1 MQGMAAE
8 IARLRARIADIERR
22 PIVSGAADSSAD
34 RSAGMIAAP
43 RGAVHE
49 VFSDD
54 LRNAGT
60 ALGFTLMQARAL
72 LDAGRPAL
80 ILVQLAHEAD
90 ETGLIYGP
98 GFDLFGIDADAVT
111 LVRAGSVTE
120 LLWAVEEAV
129 ACTAVAAV
137 VADIA
142 SSHKALDFTV
152 SRRLA
157 LRAEAS
163 GTSAFL
169 VRYGHEREASAARY
183 RWRVMPAASG
193 PPPFDARAPGLP
205 RFSVTLEKGRLADFP
220 EGAALTLDWT
230 KEHGFA
236 LVDPGRGADADAAP
250 RPRPSSSRPQPAAL
264 GDGLSQAS

>member
-22 PIVSGAADSSAD
+22 PAPDGPVAASTANGK
-34 RSAGMIAAP
+34 AGFLAVP

-49 VFSDD
+49 VYSDD

-60 ALGFTLMQARAL
+60 ALGFALGQSRAL
-72 LDAGRPAL
+72 LGPGRPAL
-80 ILVQLAHEAD
+80 IIVQLAHEAD

-98 GFDLFGIDADAVT
+98 GLSQFGIDAEAVT
-111 LVRAGSVTE
+111 LVRAETIPD
-120 LLWAVEEAV
+120 LLWALEEAV
-129 ACTAVAAV
+129 VCTSVAGV
-137 VADIA
+137 ITDIA
-142 SSHKALDFTV
+142 TTHKALDFTV

-157 LRAEAS
+157 LRAEAA

-169 VRYGHEREASAARY
+169 VRYGIEREASAARY

-193 PPPFDARAPGLP
+193 PPAFDARAPGLP
-205 RFSVTLEKGRLADFP
+205 RFSPTLEKGRLAGFAD
-220 EGAALTLDWT
+220 GVSLTLDWT
-230 KEHGFA
+230 KDDGFVVVNPA
-236 LVDPGRGADADAAP
+236 KGADDDASREPPA
-250 RPRPSSSRPQPAAL
+250 SRPQPAAL